1 MKPVL
6 PSSVRSQ
13 WTIFERKVW
22 ENLIC
27 LVTEALFPSPSNIL
41 KGDGVA
47 VELIRGQKLD
57 NALQKEGYSEMST
70 METALD
76 FYSTI
81 AQIKEVFSSGL

>member
-1 MKPVL
+1 MDN
-6 PSSVRSQ
+6 
-13 WTIFERKVW
+13 IW
-22 ENLIC
+22 EKGLGKSY
-27 LVTEALFPSPSNIL
+27 LFSHRGFVSFSKQYL